1 MSAKSYQSCFRRKSK
16 EWFLEKV
23 KINVGWYCGFAT
35 IAANLIIS
43 RVNFDG
49 TELAKV
55 KIEDQVKV
63 KADGTR

>member
-1 MSAKSYQSCFRRKSK
+1 M
-16 EWFLEKV
+16 

-43 RVNFDG
+43 RVNFDV

-63 KADGTR
+63 KANGTS